1 MDMAMKITR
10 VVDWHCVQWTGDNW
24 RWCQQSRCFLA
35 TLCFYKINFNYHNL
49 ILNIVIMN
57 DKFSPDKC
65 EVFEQSFSIVSCWIM
80 CSRLNN
86 LHYYWFFLDSYILQ
100 KTGLGKWSFFYKKL
114 SLEKMKILM
123 ISLVNDFQINVANE
137 TTLLS
142 TLNSQIWCGFSYS
155 KKRNGEYK
163 QLSSD
168 FWNILDRVD
177 SDFWA
182 RR

>member
-1 MDMAMKITR
+1 MK
-10 VVDWHCVQWTGDNW
+10 
-24 RWCQQSRCFLA
+24 
-35 TLCFYKINFNYHNL
+35 K
-49 ILNIVIMN
+49 
-57 DKFSPDKC
+57 
-65 EVFEQSFSIVSCWIM
+65 
-80 CSRLNN
+80 
-86 LHYYWFFLDSYILQ
+86 
-100 KTGLGKWSFFYKKL
+100 FFYKKL

-142 TLNSQIWCGFSYS
+142 TLNSQIWCGFSSS